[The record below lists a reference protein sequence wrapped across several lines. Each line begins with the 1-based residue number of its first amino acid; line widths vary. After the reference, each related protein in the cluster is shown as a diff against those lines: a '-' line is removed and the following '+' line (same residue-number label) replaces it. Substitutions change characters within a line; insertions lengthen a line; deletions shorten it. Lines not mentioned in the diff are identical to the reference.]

1 VWCIL
6 LGIEGSALLTSAPPE
21 RNLTMKFN
29 SANRTVLVKHSST
42 LFEFQY
48 RKGFRATIN
57 ISVECEQGFGG
68 QPTYTG
74 SVFVFANGSSAD
86 TYLNYTMSA
95 RNAEDLAML
104 LSIDAAPY
112 NIAMTVWAQ
121 SAEYVHRDSGLPIS
135 ETNGPVET
143 AVWAAF
149 RHEIDGLPTS
159 KYLPLT
165 GRAV

>member
-1 VWCIL
+1 MWCIL

-29 SANRTVLVKHSST
+29 SANRTVLVKKSST
-42 LFEFQY
+42 QFQFQY
-48 RKGFRATIN
+48 RKGFSATIH
-57 ISVECEQGFGG
+57 IDVECEQGFGG

-74 SVFVFANGSSAD
+74 RVFVFANASSAD
-86 TYLNYTMSA
+86 SYLHYTMSA
-95 RNAEDLAML
+95 RNAEDLALL
-104 LSIDAAPY
+104 LSVDAAPY
-112 NIAMTVWAQ
+112 TLAMTVWAQ

-143 AVWAAF
+143 AVWDAF
-149 RHEIDGLPTS
+149 RHEIDGLPHS

-165 GRAV
+165 GRPV

>member
-1 VWCIL
+1 
-6 LGIEGSALLTSAPPE
+6 
-21 RNLTMKFN
+21 MKFN
-29 SANRTVLVKHSST
+29 SANRTVLVKKSST
-42 LFEFQY
+42 EFQFQY
-48 RKGFRATIN
+48 RKGFAATIR
-57 ISVECEQGFGG
+57 IDVECEQGFGG

-74 SVFVFANGSSAD
+74 RVFVFANASSAD
-86 TYLNYTMSA
+86 RYLHYTTSA

-135 ETNGPVET
+135 ESSDPTEA

-149 RHEIDGLPTS
+149 REEIDGLPHS

-165 GRAV
+165 GRPV